1 MLFANITENITDY
14 NNLQITEN
22 TGYIQDEIENTDNL
36 KINKAT

>member
-22 TGYIQDEIENTDNL
+22 TGYIRDEIENTNNL

>member
-1 MLFANITENITDY
+1 MLFANITENTTDY